1 VFDVA
6 ASLTGPDDA
15 ILLVRVPRLLT
26 HESVEP
32 LRDVVAQRLPNRDGA
47 GVVLDMGEV
56 ELISSI
62 GIAALLQVFEHCRD
76 RKAQV
81 LIAALPQRQRDFLRM
96 LKIDTKFRFEPTV
109 DAAVLA
115 LAS

>member
-1 VFDVA
+1 MFDVA

-32 LRDVVAQRLPNRDGA
+32 LRDVVAHRLPNRDRA

-76 RKAQV
+76 RGAAIR
-81 LIAALPQRQRDFLRM
+81 IAALPTRQLEFLRM
-96 LKIDTKFRFEPTV
+96 LKIDTKFRYEPTV
-109 DAAVLA
+109 ESAVAAL
-115 LAS
+115 SG